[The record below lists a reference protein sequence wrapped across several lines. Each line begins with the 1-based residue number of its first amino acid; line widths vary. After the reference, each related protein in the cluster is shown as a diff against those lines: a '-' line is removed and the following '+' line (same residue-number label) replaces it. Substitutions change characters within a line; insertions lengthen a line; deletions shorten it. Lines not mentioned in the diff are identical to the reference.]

1 MTSSLRRKEAR
12 VAWLFITPY
21 LIGFILFHFLPIFL
35 SIILSSTDMKYISTA
50 DQTSFIGLGNY
61 FEMIYDAEFRNA
73 FKNSIIYSVCF
84 VPLVMV
90 VGLLLAVLVNQKIYF
105 RNGIRA
111 MIFMPYV
118 SNMVAIAIVWS
129 LLLDPVDG
137 IINQTLRALGVSN
150 APMWLM
156 GSKTALITVVMIA
169 VWREV
174 GLQFVTYLAALQDV
188 PKELKEAAQIDGANR
203 FQLFRFVTFPLLK
216 NTTFLLII
224 TSIITSLKNFTI
236 IQVLTEGGPG
246 NATTVL
252 PLKIVDTAFSS
263 ARMGYASAQAMVM
276 FVLVMV
282 ITAVQWIGKNRSE
295 IY

>member
-12 VAWLFITPY
+12 IAWLFITPY
-21 LIGFILFHFLPIFL
+21 LIGFLLFHFLPIFL
-35 SIILSSTDMKYISTA
+35 SIIMSLTDMRYISTA

-61 FEMIYDAEFRNA
+61 FEMMHDIEFKNA
-73 FKNSIIYSVCF
+73 FTNSIIYSVCF
-84 VPLVMV
+84 VPLVMA
-90 VGLLLAVLVNQKIYF
+90 VGLLLAVLVNQKIYG

-137 IINQTLRALGVSN
+137 VINQTLRALGVSN

-203 FQLFRFVTFPLLK
+203 FQLFRYVTFPLLR
-216 NTTFLLII
+216 NTTFLLVI

-236 IQVLTEGGPG
+236 IQVLTAGGPG
-246 NATTVL
+246 NSTTVL

-282 ITAVQWIGKNRSE
+282 ITAIQWIGKNRSE